1 MFTRAANQRFTI
13 WTVGCWALFIA
24 LTSVASGMKG
34 VDLGSPVS
42 IGLSLAIGVPI
53 VLHVAA
59 TIELVN
65 SADEFARAITFK
77 RFAIAWSVSTAV
89 FCAWGFSEQYAATPH
104 APAWVIYPLFW
115 IAFAFVS
122 LIVRSSR

>member
-34 VDLGSPVS
+34 IAPASPVS
-42 IGLSLAIGVPI
+42 IGLSLALAVPI
-53 VLHVAA
+53 ALHVAA
-59 TIELVN
+59 TLELVS

-77 RFAIAWSVSTAV
+77 RFAIAWGVSTAV
-89 FCAWGFSEQYAATPH
+89 YCAWGFSEQYAAMPH
-104 APAWVIYPLFW
+104 APAWLIYPLFW
-115 IAFAFVS
+115 TAFAFVS
-122 LIVRSSR
+122 LIDRSSR